1 MKFKMKAI
9 LLMGCCLLLT
19 DSQLKAA
26 EKLTQGGKKAT
37 IELPCTSAMQNEGAY
52 HFDASLVGGSKT
64 IIKHVCDSKKNKPF
78 KAHVASG
85 DYTLGGTVVPK
96 SKPKHFNK
104 GTICDAKNVSFA
116 EGKTYEISF
125 MIDNSSH
132 TCTVSA
138 QEK

>member
-85 DYTLGGTVVPK
+85 DYNLGGFIVPIGK
-96 SKPKHFNK
+96 K
-104 GTICDAKNVSFA
+104 GMICDAKNVSFA